1 MHRRTTRLA
10 LLLATTATTLASTA
24 LLSGCRGDRS
34 EEKPRQFFPDMDD
47 NPNFSPQAAT
57 PLFADGRQGRPPV
70 DGTVA
75 FGAFAFAEASL
86 DDGAE
91 WADGFLEERREL
103 LGEGVQEFAGLN
115 EDGTFVQSM
124 PTSVTAEL
132 LARGEERFNI
142 YCAACHGYAGDGN
155 GMVGR
160 RWSAPV
166 PSFHDAK
173 YKNEGEPTSGDGY
186 LFHIAR
192 HGLKHPDGRYRMPG
206 YGHALS
212 TEDTWAIVAHIRVLQ
227 QAFDNDPQSLPA
239 EARDRLDPRGRAAG
253 SSGSSGPVESQGGG
267 Q

>member
-1 MHRRTTRLA
+1 MQRRTTRLTMILTLSA
-10 LLLATTATTLASTA
+10 AAIVSTATLA
-24 LLSGCRGDRS
+24 GCRGDRS
-34 EEKPRQFFPDMDD
+34 EENPRQFFPDMDD

-57 PLFADGRQGRPPV
+57 PLFADGRQMRPPV
-70 DGTVA
+70 GGTVA
-75 FGAFAFAEASL
+75 FGAFTFTESTL
-86 DDGAE
+86 GEQSE
-91 WADGFLEERREL
+91 WADAFISERQDL
-103 LGEGVQEFAGLN
+103 LAEGASVYAGLN
-115 EDGTFVQSM
+115 EDGTFIERM
-124 PTSVTAEL
+124 PTELTSEL

-173 YKNEGEPTSGDGY
+173 YKDLSEPTAGDGY

-192 HGLKHPDGRYRMPG
+192 NGLKHPDGRYRMPG

-212 TEDTWAIVAHIRVLQ
+212 IEDTWAVVAHIRVLQ

-239 EARDRLDPRGRAAG
+239 EARDQLDPRGR
-253 SSGSSGPVESQGGG
+253 STRSTEQGGG

>member
-1 MHRRTTRLA
+1 MQRRSTRLA
-10 LLLATTATTLASTA
+10 LLFSMTASTLASTA

-34 EEKPRQFFPDMDD
+34 EENPRQFFPDLDD
-47 NPNFSPQAAT
+47 NPNFSPQDAT
-57 PLFADGRQGRPPV
+57 PLFADGRQMRPPV

-75 FGAFAFAEASL
+75 FGSFTFTEASL
-86 DDGAE
+86 EGDAE
-91 WADGFLEERREL
+91 WADEFLDERREML
-103 LGEGVQEFAGLN
+103 AEGSQNYVGLN
-115 EDGTFVQSM
+115 EDGTFVQTM
-124 PTSVTAEL
+124 PAAVTTEL

-173 YKNEGEPTSGDGY
+173 YKDESEPTSGDGY

-212 TEDTWAIVAHIRVLQ
+212 TEDTWAVVAHIRVLQ
-227 QAFDNDPQSLPA
+227 QTFDNDPQSLPA
-239 EARDRLDPRGRAAG
+239 AERDQLDPRGG
-253 SSGSSGPVESQGGG
+253 STETSQPGGG

>member
-1 MHRRTTRLA
+1 MASPRTKTTLSLA
-10 LLLATTATTLASTA
+10 LAAAGLSAA
-24 LLSGCRGDRS
+24 LPMAGCRGDRS
-34 EEKPRQFFPDMDD
+34 EERPHQFFPDMDD

-57 PLFADGRQGRPPV
+57 PFFADGRQMRPPV

-75 FGAFAFAEASL
+75 FGVFTFAE
-86 DDGAE
+86 GTIPGEAE
-91 WADGFLEERREL
+91 WASPFLREREDML
-103 LGEGVQEFAGLN
+103 AEGAENYSGLN
-115 EDGTFVQSM
+115 ADGTPVQVM
-124 PTSVTAEL
+124 PAQVTSEL

-142 YCAACHGYAGDGN
+142 YCSACHGYAGEGN

-173 YKNEGEPTSGDGY
+173 YKDRDEPTGGDGY

-192 HGLKHPDGRYRMPG
+192 NGLKHPDGRYRMPA
-206 YGHALS
+206 YGHAL
-212 TEDTWAIVAHIRVLQ
+212 TIEDTWAVVAHIRVLQ

-239 EARDRLDPRGRAAG
+239 EARGQLDPRGRSTG
-253 SSGSSGPVESQGGG
+253 STEQGGG

>member
-1 MHRRTTRLA
+1 MQRRSTRLA
-10 LLLATTATTLASTA
+10 LLFSMTAATLASTA

-34 EEKPRQFFPDMDD
+34 EENPRQFFPDLDD
-47 NPNFSPQAAT
+47 NPNFSPQDAT
-57 PLFADGRQGRPPV
+57 PLFADGRQMRPPV

-75 FGAFAFAEASL
+75 FGSFTFTEASL
-86 DDGAE
+86 EGDAE
-91 WADGFLEERREL
+91 WADEFLDERREML
-103 LGEGVQEFAGLN
+103 AEGSQNYVGLN
-115 EDGTFVQSM
+115 EDGTFVQTM
-124 PTSVTAEL
+124 PAAVTAEL

-173 YKNEGEPTSGDGY
+173 YKDESEPTSGDGY

-212 TEDTWAIVAHIRVLQ
+212 TEDTWAVVAHIRVLQ
-227 QAFDNDPQSLPA
+227 QTFDNDPQSLPA
-239 EARDRLDPRGRAAG
+239 AERDQLDPRGG
-253 SSGSSGPVESQGGG
+253 STETSQPGGG